1 MNSIEQSE
9 LETLFKFGANVTIV
23 DVRKKPALEK
33 KPAMIQGA
41 VWQDFQ
47 NVPAWAD
54 SVKSSTTVVC
64 YCVHGHGRERNNIRR
79 WCWIL
84 RYRPKL
90 GRFESPAR
98 QRLGSLQVF
107 SQGQVSCVRRR
118 S

>member
-33 KPAMIQGA
+33 EPAMIQGA

-64 YCVHGHGRERNNIRR
+64 YCVHGHEVSQSAVAN
-79 WCWIL
+79 L
-84 RYRPKL
+84 RKAGINAYYLR
-90 GRFESPAR
+90 GGM
-98 QRLGSLQVF
+98 QQW
-107 SQGQVSCVRRR
+107 QTR
-118 S
+118 SGPLTLSDA